1 MISSRW
7 WAKKTVRKYISHSII
22 HIVLI
27 ILGVTFILPFYWM
40 ISTSLKI
47 DPQIFRYPPI
57 WIPNPVKWSNYAQ
70 AVTFIP
76 FFTYLLNTLKYN
88 VGSVIGVL
96 FSCPLVAYSL
106 ARIPWRGRNM
116 LFMIA
121 LTTMML
127 PFYVTMIP
135 LFIIFKTVGW
145 VGSLKPLVVP
155 AFFGNAFFIFL
166 LRQFFMTIPEDLSDA
181 ARIDGA
187 SEFTIFRRLIFPLS
201 KPVLATVA
209 LFQFLASWND
219 FIGPLI
225 YLHEEEQYTL
235 SIGLQQFHFSHYTQ
249 YSLLMAAST
258 IIAVPI
264 VILYFFTQRTFIQ
277 GITLTGL
284 KG

>member
-1 MISSRW
+1 
-7 WAKKTVRKYISHSII
+7 
-22 HIVLI
+22 
-27 ILGVTFILPFYWM
+27 
-40 ISTSLKI
+40 
-47 DPQIFRYPPI
+47 
-57 WIPNPVKWSNYAQ
+57 
-70 AVTFIP
+70 
-76 FFTYLLNTLKYN
+76 
-88 VGSVIGVL
+88 
-96 FSCPLVAYSL
+96 
-106 ARIPWRGRNM
+106 
-116 LFMIA
+116 
-121 LTTMML
+121 
-127 PFYVTMIP
+127 
-135 LFIIFKTVGW
+135 LFIIFKSIGW
-145 VGSLKPLVVP
+145 VGSLKPLIVP

-166 LRQFFMTIPEDLSDA
+166 LRQFFMTIPEELSDA

-225 YLHEEEQYTL
+225 YLQEQEQYTL